1 VTPRLAVVGAG
12 LAGLAT
18 AYLALQAHPDLDVV
32 VLEAAPTPGGKVRS
46 SVEDGFTFDWGPN
59 GFLTN
64 VPETLELALA
74 LGLRDRLRP
83 ADDAA
88 ALRYVYRDG
97 GLRPLPTSLGAF
109 LRSELLSPPGR
120 LRALAE
126 VVLGTRSRREESV
139 HAFVARHFG
148 HEAARAFA
156 GIFVAGISA
165 GDARDLSL
173 DALFPRLR
181 KLEASH
187 GSLLRGMTAAA
198 QAQRARARA
207 MPTAVTAD
215 GATAADGRLTTLE
228 GGVQTLI
235 DALAAALGSRLRTGS
250 RVVGMADHGRPGDGP
265 ITLHVLGEGAVEAD
279 AVALATPAY
288 AAAELLGASCPEAAA
303 ALVGIR
309 YADVAVVGLGYD
321 RIDVPR
327 PLDGFGLLVPRGE
340 GVRSLG
346 VLWSSAVFPEQA
358 PPGKVTLRVIG
369 GGTLDPGFAALGD
382 GDLLDAVRRDLERA
396 MGIVAE
402 PEALRIV
409 RWPRGI
415 PQFTLG
421 HGARVQAAQIA
432 VGARWPRLALVGN
445 YLSGVGMNDV
455 VREARS
461 ASARLTGVPSV

>member
-1 VTPRLAVVGAG
+1 MSGPRLAVVGAG
-12 LAGLAT
+12 LGGLAT
-18 AYLALQAHPDLDVV
+18 AYLALHAHPDLDVV
-32 VLEAAPTPGGKVRS
+32 VLEATVAAGGKARS

-64 VPETLELALA
+64 VPETLELARA

-83 ADDAA
+83 AADAIA
-88 ALRYVYRDG
+88 RRYVYRDG
-97 GLRPLPTSLGAF
+97 GLRPLPTSFGTF

-120 LRALAE
+120 VRALAE
-126 VVLGTRSRREESV
+126 SLLGRRARREESV
-139 HAFVARHFG
+139 HDFVARHFG
-148 HEAARAFA
+148 HEAARVFA
-156 GIFVAGISA
+156 GVFVGGISA
-165 GDARDLSL
+165 GDPRELSL

-187 GSLLRGMTAAA
+187 GSLLRGMAAA
-198 QAQRARARA
+198 RRAERPHPASERA
-207 MPTAVTAD
+207 PD
-215 GATAADGRLTTLE
+215 GATDPVDGRLTTLA
-228 GGVQTLI
+228 GGIQTLI
-235 DALAAALGSRLRTGS
+235 DALTAALGPRVRTAA
-250 RVVGMADHGRPGDGP
+250 RVVAIADHGRPGDGP
-265 ITLHVLGEGAVEAD
+265 ITLRLLGGDALEAD
-279 AVALATPAY
+279 GVVLATPAY
-288 AAAELLGASCPEAAA
+288 AAADLLGASSPEAAA

-309 YADVAVVGLGYD
+309 YADVAVVALGYD

-358 PPGKVTLRVIG
+358 PPGKATLRVIG
-369 GGTLDPGFAALGD
+369 GGTLDPGFAALD
-382 GDLLDAVRRDLERA
+382 DADLLAAVRRDLERA

-421 HGARVQAAQIA
+421 HAARVQAAQYA
-432 VGARWPRLALVGN
+432 AAARWPRLALVGN

-461 ASARLTGVPSV
+461 AAARLTGVPRV